1 MNKKTILTG
10 DRPTGKLHLGH
21 FVGSLEARVRLQHEY
36 NQFVMIADTQA
47 LTDNFENP
55 AKVVENV
62 YEVAMDYISVGI
74 DPNLTTIFIQSQVPE
89 LTELTSYYMNLVTI
103 GRLERNP
110 TVKTE
115 IGQKGYSDSIPA
127 GFFCYPVSQAADITA
142 FKAELVPVGDDQVP
156 MIEQTN
162 EIVRRFNRIYNT
174 ECLVECKAFL
184 SKTSRLVGID
194 GKAKASKSLGNTIML
209 SDSPD
214 EIKKKIM
221 MMYTDPNHL
230 KVSDP
235 GQVEG
240 NVVFAYLDAFATD
253 KNEIDDLKTHYAK
266 GGLGDMVIKNK
277 LNDILQN
284 ILKPIAEKRSTLTP
298 KYITEIL
305 QIGTENARKIAS
317 KTLDEVRSVIGVKYW

>member
-115 IGQKGYSDSIPA
+115 IGQMRGYYIVENQNTKEQFKVTIPT
-127 GFFCYPVSQAADITA
+127 FN
-142 FKAELVPVGDDQVP
+142 LVAP
-156 MIEQTN
+156 
-162 EIVRRFNRIYNT
+162 
-174 ECLVECKAFL
+174 
-184 SKTSRLVGID
+184 
-194 GKAKASKSLGNTIML
+194 
-209 SDSPD
+209 
-214 EIKKKIM
+214 
-221 MMYTDPNHL
+221 H
-230 KVSDP
+230 
-235 GQVEG
+235 
-240 NVVFAYLDAFATD
+240 
-253 KNEIDDLKTHYAK
+253 KN
-266 GGLGDMVIKNK
+266 N
-277 LNDILQN
+277 
-284 ILKPIAEKRSTLTP
+284 
-298 KYITEIL
+298 
-305 QIGTENARKIAS
+305 
-317 KTLDEVRSVIGVKYW
+317 

>member
-221 MMYTDPNHL
+221 MMYTDSNHL

-253 KNEIDDLKTHYAK
+253 KDEIDDLKTHYAK

-284 ILKPIAEKRSTLTP
+284 ILKPIAEKRATLTP

-317 KTLDEVRSVIGVKYW
+317 KTLDEVRGVIGVKYW

>member
-194 GKAKASKSLGNTIML
+194 GKAKASKSLGNTIIL

-214 EIKKKIM
+214 EIKKKVM
-221 MMYTDPNHL
+221 MMYTDSNHL

-253 KNEIDDLKTHYAK
+253 KDEIDDLKAHYAK
-266 GGLGDMVIKNK
+266 GG
-277 LNDILQN
+277 
-284 ILKPIAEKRSTLTP
+284 
-298 KYITEIL
+298 
-305 QIGTENARKIAS
+305 
-317 KTLDEVRSVIGVKYW
+317 

>member
-1 MNKKTILTG
+1 MISKKTILTG

-115 IGQKGYSDSIPA
+115 IGQKGYRDSIPA

-317 KTLDEVRSVIGVKYW
+317 KTVAEVRSVIGLRY